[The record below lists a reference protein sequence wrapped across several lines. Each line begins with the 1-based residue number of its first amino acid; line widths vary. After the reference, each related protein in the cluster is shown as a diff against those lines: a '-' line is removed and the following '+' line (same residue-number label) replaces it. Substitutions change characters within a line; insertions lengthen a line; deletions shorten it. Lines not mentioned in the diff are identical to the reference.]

1 MTFSIV
7 ARSAD
12 GTSWGVAVASK
23 FLAVGSAVPAARAG
37 LGAVATQSFANVSY
51 KARGLA
57 LLDAG
62 LSAPLVVQALT
73 EADGGRDQRQLGV
86 VDAAGNSATYT
97 GKECNP
103 WAGGRTLENVAAQG
117 NILTG
122 PEVVDA
128 MIDAFQASSPELPL
142 ARRLLAALA
151 AGDAAGG
158 DSRGRQSAAVLVVSE
173 GAGYG
178 GFDDVLVDL
187 RVDDHA
193 EPIPELI
200 RLLDIHDLL
209 FGTPD
214 PTTLIPLTGAVEA
227 EVAGLLAQLGYD
239 ETPVSASLAR
249 WAGVENYEERLV
261 DGFIDPPVLEAL
273 RRSATAQ

>member
-57 LLDAG
+57 LFDAG